1 MPLRSHTWKGVHD
14 VEMVRSAMAF
24 DITTAGVTADTVSV
38 RVAIRNVGAGHH
50 LPTYVTPK
58 IIVSLALVTASG
70 ETIKGT
76 TSRRAIGREIDLQSE
91 VGREVYDTRIPAGG
105 QWVWTYESARST
117 LAIGATIRVDVFPDY
132 FYADFFDDY
141 DTSSLSDKAATAI
154 ATARRTTAG
163 SGYQLY
169 EERVTF

>member
-1 MPLRSHTWKGVHD
+1 MHRFSNQLIERP
-14 VEMVRSAMAF
+14 SA
-24 DITTAGVTADTVSV
+24 SW
-38 RVAIRNVGAGHH
+38 VGA
-50 LPTYVTPK
+50 
-58 IIVSLALVTASG
+58 A
-70 ETIKGT
+70 
-76 TSRRAIGREIDLQSE
+76 AISIRPSIR
-91 VGREVYDTRIPAGG
+91 VGKCPN
-105 QWVWTYESARST
+105 
-117 LAIGATIRVDVFPDY
+117 IGATIRVDVFPDD